1 MEIRVLK
8 YFLAVVREESI
19 TKAAKVLHITQPTL
33 SRQLAQM
40 EEDIGVKL
48 IERGGRKIK
57 LTNEGMLLRRR
68 AEEILQLV
76 DKTEREL
83 IEQEEYIEGFVNI
96 GCGELASVSVLADLC
111 DSFLKK
117 YPKVRFDIYTAT
129 ADVIKE
135 RIERGVADVGLL
147 LEPIEMERFEFI
159 RLRLRERWCVLM
171 NADDPLAKRKSLSSG
186 ELKGLPLCLPRRL
199 NVRSEL
205 ENMFG
210 DDFKALNIAFTS
222 NLTTNAAVIAYKGL
236 AYPVVIE
243 GNIPLWDKAKVVSV
257 PLSPGLTTTS
267 VLAWKREQPFGLAA
281 TKFIEFSKKFLDA
294 ENVQAVCEQQVTEFQ
309 QCLSGIDNTYKS
321 SI

>member
-8 YFLAVVREESI
+8 YFLTVVREESI
-19 TKAAKVLHITQPTL
+19 TKAAQVLHITQPTL

-48 IERGGRKIK
+48 LERGGKKIK

-83 IEQEEYIEGFVNI
+83 IEQEECIEGFVNI
-96 GCGELASVSVLADLC
+96 GCGEMASVNILAELC
-111 DSFLKK
+111 NSFLKK

-129 ADVIKE
+129 ADVVKE
-135 RIERGVADVGLL
+135 RIERGVADAGLL

-159 RLRLRERWCVLM
+159 RLKLRERWCVLM
-171 NADDPLAKRKSLSSG
+171 NANDPLAKKKSLSAS
-186 ELKGLPLCLPRRL
+186 ELKYLPLCLPRRL
-199 NVRSEL
+199 NIRSEL
-205 ENMFG
+205 ANLFG
-210 DDFKALNIAFTS
+210 DDFKTLNIVFTS
-222 NLTTNAAVIAYKGL
+222 NLATNAAVIAQKGL

-243 GNIPLWDKAKVVSV
+243 GNISLWDKTKIVSV
-257 PLSPGLTTTS
+257 PLSPKLTATS

-281 TKFIEFSKKFLDA
+281 TKFIEFSKCFL
-294 ENVQAVCEQQVTEFQ
+294 
-309 QCLSGIDNTYKS
+309 GMDNTYES

>member
-210 DDFKALNIAFTS
+210 DDFKTLNIAFTS

-294 ENVQAVCEQQVTEFQ
+294 EKAQE
-309 QCLSGIDNTYKS
+309 
-321 SI
+321 

>member
-8 YFLAVVREESI
+8 YFLTVVREESI
-19 TKAAKVLHITQPTL
+19 TKAAEVLHITQPTL

-40 EEDIGVKL
+40 EEDIGIKL
-48 IERGGRKIK
+48 FDRGGRKIN

-83 IEQEEYIEGFVNI
+83 IEQEEHIEGYVNI
-96 GCGELASVSVLADLC
+96 GCGEIASVGILAELC

-117 YPKVRFDIYTAT
+117 YPKVKFDIYTAT

-159 RLRLRERWCVLM
+159 RMKLRERWCVLM
-171 NADDPLAKRKSLSSG
+171 NAKDPLAQKESLSVN
-186 ELKGLPLCLPRRL
+186 ELKALPLCLPRRM
-199 NVRSEL
+199 NIRSEL
-205 ENMFG
+205 ANLFG
-210 DDFKALNIAFTS
+210 DDFKALNIVFTS
-222 NLTTNAAVIAYKGL
+222 NLTTNAAVIAQKGL

-243 GNIPLWDKAKVVSV
+243 GNISFWDKEKIVSV
-257 PLSPGLTTTS
+257 PLSPKLTATS

-281 TKFIEFSKKFLDA
+281 TKFIEFSKCFL
-294 ENVQAVCEQQVTEFQ
+294 
-309 QCLSGIDNTYKS
+309 GMDNTYKT